1 MSLCAVR
8 LLKTMRFFT
17 LITKNALRNG
27 RRTLLTVLS
36 LAISLV
42 MFCALLTIVTELER
56 EGDSEIGHLRLVV
69 RRATSMLDSLP
80 ESYGRKLATI
90 PGVALVHPMNWFGGT
105 YQDGQRSF
113 ANIATDARSLLQMFP
128 EHKVPPEQAE
138 AFARERAAALVGR
151 QLADRFGWKLGDR
164 VTLLGTIYP
173 VDLEYTIRG
182 IYTGGDEEIFFF
194 HQEYLDEALGR
205 PGLVRTF
212 RLKAESAEAVPRIMA
227 AVDALFRNTDAETKT
242 ETERA
247 FQLGFVA
254 MVGNVKGLIVSIST
268 VVVLTVLL
276 VTANTAA
283 MSIRE
288 RAKEVAILKTLGFRR
303 RTILA
308 LLLTESAGTAL
319 VGGLVGSLGARI
331 VFQTVD
337 MSRFTQGVFRRF
349 VVTEGTIGLALAI
362 ALVIGLVSAAVPA
375 CRATGTT
382 VAEVLRRIG

>member
-80 ESYGRKLATI
+80 ESYGRKLAAI

-288 RAKEVAILKTLGFRR
+288 RAKEVAILKTLGFR
-303 RTILA
+303 
-308 LLLTESAGTAL
+308 
-319 VGGLVGSLGARI
+319 
-331 VFQTVD
+331 
-337 MSRFTQGVFRRF
+337 
-349 VVTEGTIGLALAI
+349 
-362 ALVIGLVSAAVPA
+362 
-375 CRATGTT
+375 
-382 VAEVLRRIG
+382 